1 MDTTNKINI
10 IKEVI
15 QVMKDIEKF
24 DRELNIK
31 CKQNTEH
38 IEMLNYLIK
47 ESNENLNKI
56 INNFK

>member
-1 MDTTNKINI
+1 MDTANKINI

>member
-1 MDTTNKINI
+1 MSSSNKINI

-31 CKQNTEH
+31 CKQNSEH

-56 INNFK
+56 IDNFK

>member
-1 MDTTNKINI
+1 
-10 IKEVI
+10 
-15 QVMKDIEKF
+15 MKDIEKF

-31 CKQNTEH
+31 CKQNSEH

-56 INNFK
+56 IDNFK